1 MHVPVQDMQVC
12 CVQQMGTHM
21 LVRAGATYT
30 HRHEDEQDT
39 DAPSLAFFF
48 STSLPALGA
57 PTQAT
62 EIPCCLAHTFR
73 GGTGGLFYFLLGVNH
88 LRIWSANA
96 KPARHRSQGEDQ
108 VRPSM
113 ARSTHM
119 CSGTPALCGPN
130 VNCLGGEAVAGGP
143 SFCGH
148 WATGTPHQGPPSS
161 AASNLG
167 SLSFTV
173 ATGGQLPRP
182 DAQASAGLVVG
193 FQLLQHLQGHS
204 PVSPGPLVGPAPGV
218 SSTGDHAGRE

>member
-39 DAPSLAFFF
+39 DAP
-48 STSLPALGA
+48 PAQPRFLLQHQPSCPRS

-73 GGTGGLFYFLLGVNH
+73 RGTGGLFYFLLGVNR
-88 LRIWSANA
+88 LRIWSVNA

-113 ARSTHM
+113 ARSTHVFWH
-119 CSGTPALCGPN
+119 N
-130 VNCLGGEAVAGGP
+130 
-143 SFCGH
+143 
-148 WATGTPHQGPPSS
+148 SS
-161 AASNLG
+161 VRAERQ
-167 SLSFTV
+167 LSW
-173 ATGGQLPRP
+173 G
-182 DAQASAGLVVG
+182 
-193 FQLLQHLQGHS
+193 
-204 PVSPGPLVGPAPGV
+204 
-218 SSTGDHAGRE
+218 